1 MCNVFLIA
9 FLVFSMWSAYQGIM
23 VECGGER
30 GGREREGGRV
40 LSVRFVGYKQIS
52 CRYMYITTLSECLC
66 GGMSYMYVSCVG
78 DCMYIHYN
86 SVCFSYL

>member
-30 GGREREGGRV
+30 GGGRGREGGFY
-40 LSVRFVGYKQIS
+40 LLGYKQIS
-52 CRYMYITTLSECLC
+52 CRYIYITTLSECLC